1 MRKLLLIL
9 FFIQPLLAQ
18 VKSQSYVDRKNVYLG
33 DIFEYNI
40 ILEHPENI
48 NIEKFEI
55 YDVLKDTS
63 GAENFILLGAKVKK
77 RKKLLSKDIKE
88 KYIFKLIPIK
98 IGKFQIA
105 EFNVNY
111 TNKTTQ
117 ERNSILIPKIEVEV
131 APYPK
136 PKNKKFDGEII
147 DIKPQIWIRNFLWL
161 IFMGF
166 ALLGILFWIFYQY
179 RLKPE
184 YKQQNFSAEQ
194 QLDIKEVALSKLE
207 SLWQKDYITKGLIK
221 EFYLELT
228 EIVRWYIE
236 KKFDVNALEST
247 TEELYNLL
255 KKKVDKKYN
264 LKLKSF
270 LENADLAKFAK
281 YTPQKEQIVKDFETA
296 KELIN

>member
-18 VKSQSYVDRKNVYLG
+18 VKSQSYVDRKNVHLG

-55 YDVLKDTS
+55 YDVLKDTA
-63 GAENFILLGAKVKK
+63 GAENFILLETKVKK
-77 RKKLLSKDIKE
+77 RKKLLSKNIKE

-98 IGKFQIA
+98 IGKLQIA
-105 EFNVNY
+105 EFDVNY

-136 PKNKKFDGEII
+136 PKNKKFDGEIV

-161 IFMGF
+161 ILVGLM
-166 ALLGILFWIFYQY
+166 LLGILFWIFYQY
-179 RLKPE
+179 RLKSE
-184 YKQQNFSAEQ
+184 YKQNVSTEQ
-194 QLDIKEVALSKLE
+194 KVDIKEVALSKLE

-264 LKLKSF
+264 LKLRSF

-296 KELIN
+296 RELIL

>member
-40 ILEHPENI
+40 ILEHPENV

-55 YDVLKDTS
+55 YDVLKDTA
-63 GAENFILLGAKVKK
+63 GAENFILFDKKAKIGKK
-77 RKKLLSKDIKE
+77 MLSKNIKE

-98 IGKFQIA
+98 IGKLQIN

-131 APYPK
+131 TPYPK

-161 IFMGF
+161 IFIGF

-184 YKQQNFSAEQ
+184 YQQNFSAEQ

-207 SLWQKDYITKGLIK
+207 SLWQKDYITKGLVK

-264 LKLKSF
+264 LKLRSF

>member
-55 YDVLKDTS
+55 YDVLKDTA
-63 GAENFILLGAKVKK
+63 GVENFILLDAKVKK
-77 RKKLLSKDIKE
+77 RKKLLSKNIKE

-98 IGKFQIA
+98 IGKLQIA

-117 ERNSILIPKIEVEV
+117 ERNSILIPKIEVDV
-131 APYPK
+131 IPYPK
-136 PKNKKFDGEII
+136 PKNKKFDGEIV

-161 IFMGF
+161 IFIGF

-184 YKQQNFSAEQ
+184 YQQNFSAEQ

-236 KKFDVNALEST
+236 KKFNVNALEST

-264 LKLKSF
+264 LKLRSF

>member
-55 YDVLKDTS
+55 YDVLKDTA
-63 GAENFILLGAKVKK
+63 GAENFILLDAKVKK
-77 RKKLLSKDIKE
+77 RKKLLSKNIKE

-98 IGKFQIA
+98 IGKLQIA

-117 ERNSILIPKIEVEV
+117 GRNSILIPKIEVEV
-131 APYPK
+131 VPYPR
-136 PKNKKFDGEII
+136 PKNKKFDGEIV

-161 IFMGF
+161 IFIGF

-184 YKQQNFSAEQ
+184 YQQNFSAEQQ

-236 KKFDVNALEST
+236 KKFNVNALEST

-264 LKLKSF
+264 LKLRSF

>member
-55 YDVLKDTS
+55 YDVLKDTA
-63 GAENFILLGAKVKK
+63 GAENFILFEAKVKK
-77 RKKLLSKDIKE
+77 RKKLLSKNIKE

-98 IGKFQIA
+98 IGKLQIA

-117 ERNSILIPKIEVEV
+117 ERNSILIPKIEVDV
-131 APYPK
+131 IPYPK
-136 PKNKKFDGEII
+136 PKNKKFDGEIV
-147 DIKPQIWIRNFLWL
+147 DIKPQIWIRKFLWL
-161 IFMGF
+161 IFIGF

-179 RLKPE
+179 RLKSE
-184 YKQQNFSAEQ
+184 HKQNVSTEQ
-194 QLDIKEVALSKLE
+194 KVDIKEVALSKLE
-207 SLWQKDYITKGLIK
+207 SLWQKNYITKGLIK

-264 LKLKSF
+264 LKLRSF